1 MVSRLCEE
9 VIGGPRALPHVSIP
23 LQIACEADHILP
35 VIVEA
40 YRECIVVEEMWDVN
54 VIADRSSYVE
64 IDRPAAVI
72 DKEGNILLW
81 YLPNAFGEAYQAE
94 IWNSLGNLSI
104 LLARSVKSNRAGGWR
119 HDSNHFCPAADLKG
133 AIDLSLAWFQQ
144 GHGVS
149 HYPFEDDFTL
159 VTLLTAQQPFT
170 SPGSIATFKRKVGSK

>member
-1 MVSRLCEE
+1 MDLTDCVSTYMVSWLHEE

-40 YRECIVVEEMWDVN
+40 YRECSHY
-54 VIADRSSYVE
+54 AE

-81 YLPNAFGEAYQAE
+81 YLPNAFGEAYQ

-104 LLARSVKSNRAGGWR
+104 PLARSVKSNGAGGWR
-119 HDSNHFCPAADLKG
+119 HDSNHFRPATDLKG
-133 AIDLSLAWFQQ
+133 AIDLSPAWFQQ

-149 HYPFEDDFTL
+149 HYPFKDDFTL